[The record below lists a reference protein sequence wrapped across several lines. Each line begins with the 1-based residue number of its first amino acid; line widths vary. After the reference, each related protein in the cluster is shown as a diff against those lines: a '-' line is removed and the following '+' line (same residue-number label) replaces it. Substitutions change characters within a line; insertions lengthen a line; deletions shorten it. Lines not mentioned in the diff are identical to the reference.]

1 MTWFALIALPA
12 VALRSVFYACAS
24 AIFAFH
30 FCYPLIWN
38 MKVEYPFWKLVFEG
52 FKGTKIQRATVI
64 AAFVLP
70 VKGKLVLK
78 VRVLIIELKSSPN
91 LKHYRLFS
99 SDSFNI
105 ATLLLCSGCIILNKT
120 KTPDFTFLGVKLGV
134 CFAIC
139 WFSAF
144 VAEKEGFEPPV
155 QLPVHRIS
163 SAARSTTPA
172 SLLEDRSPKPSF
184 WDCKYRHIFY
194 IRAFSDGKNCVRAK
208 KKLRTGAFARPGLL
222 PVPE

>member
-1 MTWFALIALPA
+1 M
-12 VALRSVFYACAS
+12 
-24 AIFAFH
+24 
-30 FCYPLIWN
+30 
-38 MKVEYPFWKLVFEG
+38 
-52 FKGTKIQRATVI
+52 
-64 AAFVLP
+64 
-70 VKGKLVLK
+70 KGKFVLK
-78 VRVLIIELKSSPN
+78 VSVLIFELESSPN
-91 LKHYRLFS
+91 LKHYHL
-99 SDSFNI
+99 
-105 ATLLLCSGCIILNKT
+105 A
-120 KTPDFTFLGVKLGV
+120 
-134 CFAIC
+134 
-139 WFSAF
+139 
-144 VAEKEGFEPPV
+144 EPPV